1 MKDLLYQ
8 ITTKEMMST
17 VKRMGYINNFTK
29 VESMAYTHSALG
41 SIHCWV
47 VKSVIFVGVN
57 SGLMVDKVQINI

>member
-29 VESMAYTHSALG
+29 VLFICVYYILVDFT
-41 SIHCWV
+41 V
-47 VKSVIFVGVN
+47 VLLN
-57 SGLMVDKVQINI
+57 L